1 MRLRYLRRWST
12 ASKALLV
19 LSLACGVGAFLVVRG
34 YAARVEALRP
44 AVGPRVPVVVA
55 ATQLARGSIVR
66 ASMLRAEEVPAAFA
80 PPGALDDPA
89 AADGRTLLAGL
100 AEGEPLTELRLGA
113 SGEGPVAAL
122 VPPGLRA
129 FTVEAGVP
137 ADAIR
142 PGDRVDVL
150 ATFGGGRPYTETVA
164 AGLEVL
170 LVLEGGATA
179 GTEVLG
185 APATGGAGGPALV
198 LLVAPEQAERLAYAR
213 AFAELSVSIAG
224 SDPASAVPSPGA
236 TPSTL
241 EPPGAAGAA
250 GPDAAEALPASAP
263 DAP

>member
-19 LSLACGVGAFLVVRG
+19 LSLACGVGTFLVVRG

-44 AVGPRVPVVVA
+44 AVGPQVPVVVA
-55 ATQLARGSIVR
+55 ATQLARGSVVR
-66 ASMLRAEEVPAAFA
+66 PSMLTVEEVPAAFA

-113 SGEGPVAAL
+113 SGEGPIAAL

-129 FTVEAGVP
+129 FTVDAGVP
-137 ADAIR
+137 ADAVR

-170 LVLEGGATA
+170 LVLEGGATGGA
-179 GTEVLG
+179 EVMG
-185 APATGGAGGPALV
+185 APATGGSSGPALV

-224 SDPASAVPSPGA
+224 SDPALETPSPGA

-241 EPPGAAGAA
+241 DPPAAA